1 MERWSLIR
9 GSLVCAFEGPSYLGF
24 LVELLLR
31 EEMSSAKA
39 FLATILFYH
48 RLRNPGDS
56 QTGTSET
63 MNPNPSFLF

>member
-9 GSLVCAFEGPSYLGF
+9 GTRSLECAFEGPSYLGF
-24 LVELLLR
+24 LVER

-48 RLRNPGDS
+48 RVRNPGDS

-63 MNPNPSFLF
+63 VNPNPSFLF